1 MTFFDAHNHFQDDW
15 LDPHREKLV
24 DELPRLGV
32 GGMVMNGTCEADWPK
47 VTAIA
52 ARTPWVVPSF
62 GLHPWDCGNRGPDWE
77 STLVAA
83 LAATPRAAVGE
94 IGIDRWIL
102 DRARPDD
109 PRLAGLRRAPLDEQ
123 LGVFTIQLGIARRL
137 ARPASVHCLDAW
149 GPLLECLRAT
159 PRPARGFLLHAYG
172 GSADLVPA
180 FADLGA
186 YFSFNGSFLEERRTR
201 NREAFRRVPPD
212 RLLVE
217 TDAPAMPLP
226 AAWNRFT
233 LPNTPDGAVVNHP
246 GNVIGAYEG
255 LAQLRGVTVDSLAE
269 LCAANYRRLF
279 LGDA

>member
-1 MTFFDAHNHFQDDW
+1 MYFDAHNHFQDDW
-15 LDPHREKLV
+15 LDPHRELLIE
-24 DELPRLGV
+24 ELRRAGI
-32 GGMVMNGTCEADWPK
+32 GGMVMNGTCEADWGK
-47 VTAIA
+47 VAAIA
-52 ARTPWVVPSF
+52 TRTPWIVPSF

-77 STLVAA
+77 SRLVAA
-83 LAATPRAAVGE
+83 LTATPRAAVGE

-123 LGVFTIQLGIARRL
+123 LTVFVRQLALARL
-137 ARPASVHCLDAW
+137 LNRPASVHCLDAW
-149 GPLLECLRAT
+149 GPLLDCLRAT
-159 PRPARGFLLHAYG
+159 PLPSRGFLLHAYG
-172 GSADLVPA
+172 GSAELIAA

-201 NREAFRRVPPD
+201 NRDAFRHVPPD

-226 AAWNRFT
+226 PAWTRFS
-233 LPNTPDGAVVNHP
+233 LPPTSSGDAVNHP
-246 GNVIGAYEG
+246 GNLIGAYEG
-255 LAQLRGVTVDSLAE
+255 LAQLRGLPVDGLAE
-269 LCAANYRRLF
+269 LCARNYRRLF